1 MSPMIKRI
9 KLASITQGKR
19 MGKGAVDTLARQWLM
34 LSLLPRAPQRNTAG
48 EVAQRLMHEGHP
60 VSKRSVERDLQALS
74 ALFPIEADERSRPFG
89 WSWQRDAP
97 SFNLPGMSSLQ
108 AVVLLTAQTHLQGLL
123 PANQLAELQ
132 PLFHQAR
139 RTLSAAPA
147 FDGQTSWPDKVAI
160 APTSQALLPPMIDNN
175 ILVTVHEALY
185 LGRQLQLE
193 YLGRGRTEPRHYAVH
208 PLGLIQ
214 RGPVSYLAVRINDN
228 TDVRLLA
235 VHRIRQ
241 ATKMDAK
248 AVVPRGFKIASLI
261 PEVAA
266 GFDRGESIRLVL
278 RMAEDSAIH
287 LWETPLSRD
296 QSISAAAEDG
306 FVEVKATVEDTA
318 QLRWWL
324 LGFGDYLKV
333 LKPAKLASDIRS
345 MHARAAS
352 L

>member
-1 MSPMIKRI
+1 
-9 KLASITQGKR
+9 

-34 LSLLPRAPQRNTAG
+34 LSVLPRAPQRTTAG
-48 EVAQRLMHEGHP
+48 DIAQRLAHAGHP
-60 VSKRSVERDLQALS
+60 VSKRSVERDLQTLS
-74 ALFPIEADERSRPFG
+74 ALFPIESDERSKPYG

-108 AVVLLTAQTHLQGLL
+108 AVVLLTAQSHLQGLL

-139 RTLSAAPA
+139 RTLSATPV

-160 APTSQALLPPMIDNN
+160 APTSQALLPPTINSD

-193 YLGRGRTEPRHYAVH
+193 YVGRGQSEPKHYAVH

-235 VHRIRQ
+235 MHRIRQ
-241 ATKMDAK
+241 ASRLAAK
-248 AVVPRGFKIASLI
+248 AVVPKGFKIASLV
-261 PEVAA
+261 PDVAA
-266 GFDRGESIRLVL
+266 GFDRGETIRLVM
-278 RMAEDSAIH
+278 RMAEHAATH
-287 LWETPLSRD
+287 LWETPLSMD
-296 QSISAAAEDG
+296 QTISAVDENG
-306 FVEVKATVEDTA
+306 YVKVTATVEDTA
-318 QLRWWL
+318 QLCWWL
-324 LGFGDYLKV
+324 LGFGDYVKV
-333 LKPAKLASDIRS
+333 LKPVRLAREIQA
-345 MHARAAS
+345 MHARAAN